1 LLLSKLWTLWAARSV
16 VHKSTAGGF
25 GFAQAV
31 AAMGDDAESDR
42 AVGDAPSAVLAF
54 RKADRLAGERA
65 IEVDELAPPFD
76 FAVGAHPPH
85 LVVDRIVGLAQDAVP
100 APGRGL
106 IMFGGSGVAERLV
119 RALLVVEALKGAQ
132 AVELL
137 AQALWRRR

>member
-1 LLLSKLWTLWAARSV
+1 MR
-16 VHKSTAGGF
+16 
-25 GFAQAV
+25 
-31 AAMGDDAESDR
+31 E
-42 AVGDAPSAVLAF
+42 
-54 RKADRLAGERA
+54 ADRFAGEPA

-76 FAVGAHPPH
+76 LAVRAHPPH
-85 LVVDRIVGLAQDAVP
+85 FVVGRIVGLAQDAVP
-100 APGRGL
+100 APGRDS